1 MTPSD
6 PKDTT
11 DPTLGDPTWDALSL
25 ALDELEPPSA
35 LRARLLASVDRP
47 AQRFA
52 PFIDRLAAMI
62 DVGVERAQS
71 FLQSIADPSSWT
83 PLLPGVE
90 LMHLEGGASLAGA
103 DVGFVRVAP
112 GVRFPFHH
120 HRGDERVL
128 VLAGQLGDDKG
139 VCAEAGAELFQGP
152 GTSHSVLSTG
162 DSPLIYAV
170 VVYGVEIPGLS
181 IHSED

>member
-1 MTPSD
+1 MTPIDPIDASD
-6 PKDTT
+6 PS
-11 DPTLGDPTWDALSL
+11 LGDPAWDALAL
-25 ALDELEPPSA
+25 ALDEARPPEA
-35 LRARLLASVDRP
+35 LRARLLTSVDRP

-52 PFIDRLAAMI
+52 PFIDRLAAML
-62 DVGVERAQS
+62 DVGVDRAQA
-71 FLQSIADPSSWT
+71 FLQSIADPASWS

-90 LMHLEGGASLAGA
+90 LMHLQGGAAVAGA
-103 DVGFVRVAP
+103 DVGFVRVAS

-128 VLAGQLGDDKG
+128 VLAGQLGDDNG
-139 VCAEAGAELFQGP
+139 VSAEAGAELLQGP

-181 IHSED
+181 IHGEG